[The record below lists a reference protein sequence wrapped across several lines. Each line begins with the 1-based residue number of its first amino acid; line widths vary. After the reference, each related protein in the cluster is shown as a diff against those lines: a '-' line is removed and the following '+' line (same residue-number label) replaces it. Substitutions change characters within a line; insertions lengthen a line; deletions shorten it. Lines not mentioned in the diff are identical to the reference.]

1 MLNQNQNMMNKNE
14 ENEIT
19 NDIIYHKYNLFQ
31 QFFAIG
37 LEPKISHLINKME
50 LKAIP
55 EPLIG
60 PKIITKY
67 PNDNIPYLNIP
78 DSLIISHCFPNGF
91 KNSIIECPENNLMEK
106 LNITYD
112 FIFSLDNYQ
121 RDKKTSIRIN
131 KVYFACYFFY
141 EKLEDYLNCINF
153 KKNNEKKTNLNKIYL
168 IPKVISLSSFSPYI
182 QQSKLLLH
190 YIKKYVDNM
199 KYNKL
204 TDINISIYGT
214 EDKLPLEKIIE
225 GLIYNIPGL
234 PRADFVMKINKN
246 NFVSDSQLNIE
257 SNFNETLNEIIFES
271 SAPNKK
277 MKPII
282 NYTLLM
288 KFFKIDEIFEI
299 IKCIILEE
307 PILFFCKNIE
317 YLTYTI
323 EGILSLIYPFEYHF
337 PVVAVLPEENYSF
350 INVYKSFIFGI
361 NYTYSEEIFL
371 FKGINL
377 DDQKN
382 INIVIIEN
390 RFNNPLNNNE
400 KEKNKTSVILN
411 FHPNNSKYLKIS
423 QKTINNSILETKELY
438 MKKKSMLGMNK
449 EEEKID
455 DKNENDKKLKL
466 PSHYYGKCC
475 KKFENNL
482 EVKFKEL
489 KSKYKDINS
498 KNAEIEKE
506 KILNDEIIEIFL
518 YFFTSIFLHYQEYCT
533 KLKYVYDS
541 NVNKYGKNQ
550 GYYLRDIVLEKK
562 YYTNTLTINDLFNCD
577 LFIDEMPNLDK
588 PFYIKFLKTK
598 IFFNFM
604 KKKIFP
610 QSTQDKLDILFF
622 DDKVNEKLSREVG
635 MKKIDTKFLEYDT
648 TNITGEITINTL
660 SKAFSEK
667 FNEYLFDDKNR
678 DKGINYY
685 QYIVNQTSD
694 DIKNRTSI
702 ENYYST
708 NNASNIDFKISCYY
722 FVFPKLLN
730 DGLFYKD
737 YKKEDELNNLWSTT
751 NFTSKNSNCLY
762 NQFEK
767 EGNAILNNEN
777 IIKNYNNYYYCFNPI
792 QSYSKSYDHYVKI
805 LYLQYFSKVFH
816 QIPYSKK
823 QNYFNYVMYF
833 MTKNKNFIDENSIM
847 MMFNTI
853 IKYGDKDMAQYFFPF
868 IKNKTYTI
876 FLILREKTRPD
887 KNICYYNKKEIK
899 NNNDDSKDE
908 NNIDND
914 VFKLSKKGGSFSG
927 FNSNNVRLSAISVSN
942 EKKKISSID
951 GEEKNNENGDAN
963 TNENISKKDY
973 EIFYNE
979 EFNFNVNL
987 FCTHKKGDILCN
999 NPIDLNL
1006 DNIFD
1011 ENKTYIEYKCT
1022 KCETIQP
1029 IIFTSKYKDENN
1041 DTYIIKSKLYSPSAL
1056 LESDWFKNSYE
1067 LNLNNITQEHLDEYI
1082 SAIFYFYEQDLLS
1095 DFLIPEI
1102 ITKKDLTIESNSTK
1116 TQKVINDKKIEI
1128 KINEVKNNITNIND
1142 KPTIPRSSLFD
1153 ISDQKHNFFEF
1164 KSTPKNIKPS
1174 SLISHN
1180 IKKKNNPMKKSV
1192 GFAVKNK
1199 KPTPHKKNSLS
1210 YSNFLNNN

>member
-91 KNSIIECPENNLMEK
+91 KNSIIECPENKLMEK

-168 IPKVISLSSFSPYI
+168 IPKVICLSSFSPYI

-246 NFVSDSQLNIE
+246 NFVSDSQLNVE

-361 NYTYSEEIFL
+361 NYTYSEEIFF

-400 KEKNKTSVILN
+400 KEKNKN
-411 FHPNNSKYLKIS
+411 
-423 QKTINNSILETKELY
+423 
-438 MKKKSMLGMNK
+438 
-449 EEEKID
+449 
-455 DKNENDKKLKL
+455 
-466 PSHYYGKCC
+466 
-475 KKFENNL
+475 
-482 EVKFKEL
+482 
-489 KSKYKDINS
+489 
-498 KNAEIEKE
+498 
-506 KILNDEIIEIFL
+506 
-518 YFFTSIFLHYQEYCT
+518 
-533 KLKYVYDS
+533 
-541 NVNKYGKNQ
+541 
-550 GYYLRDIVLEKK
+550 
-562 YYTNTLTINDLFNCD
+562 
-577 LFIDEMPNLDK
+577 
-588 PFYIKFLKTK
+588 
-598 IFFNFM
+598 
-604 KKKIFP
+604 
-610 QSTQDKLDILFF
+610 
-622 DDKVNEKLSREVG
+622 
-635 MKKIDTKFLEYDT
+635 
-648 TNITGEITINTL
+648 
-660 SKAFSEK
+660 
-667 FNEYLFDDKNR
+667 
-678 DKGINYY
+678 
-685 QYIVNQTSD
+685 
-694 DIKNRTSI
+694 
-702 ENYYST
+702 
-708 NNASNIDFKISCYY
+708 
-722 FVFPKLLN
+722 
-730 DGLFYKD
+730 
-737 YKKEDELNNLWSTT
+737 
-751 NFTSKNSNCLY
+751 
-762 NQFEK
+762 
-767 EGNAILNNEN
+767 
-777 IIKNYNNYYYCFNPI
+777 
-792 QSYSKSYDHYVKI
+792 
-805 LYLQYFSKVFH
+805 
-816 QIPYSKK
+816 
-823 QNYFNYVMYF
+823 
-833 MTKNKNFIDENSIM
+833 
-847 MMFNTI
+847 
-853 IKYGDKDMAQYFFPF
+853 
-868 IKNKTYTI
+868 
-876 FLILREKTRPD
+876 
-887 KNICYYNKKEIK
+887 
-899 NNNDDSKDE
+899 
-908 NNIDND
+908 
-914 VFKLSKKGGSFSG
+914 
-927 FNSNNVRLSAISVSN
+927 
-942 EKKKISSID
+942 
-951 GEEKNNENGDAN
+951 
-963 TNENISKKDY
+963 
-973 EIFYNE
+973 
-979 EFNFNVNL
+979 
-987 FCTHKKGDILCN
+987 
-999 NPIDLNL
+999 
-1006 DNIFD
+1006 
-1011 ENKTYIEYKCT
+1011 
-1022 KCETIQP
+1022 
-1029 IIFTSKYKDENN
+1029 
-1041 DTYIIKSKLYSPSAL
+1041 
-1056 LESDWFKNSYE
+1056 
-1067 LNLNNITQEHLDEYI
+1067 
-1082 SAIFYFYEQDLLS
+1082 
-1095 DFLIPEI
+1095 
-1102 ITKKDLTIESNSTK
+1102 
-1116 TQKVINDKKIEI
+1116 
-1128 KINEVKNNITNIND
+1128 
-1142 KPTIPRSSLFD
+1142 
-1153 ISDQKHNFFEF
+1153 
-1164 KSTPKNIKPS
+1164 
-1174 SLISHN
+1174 
-1180 IKKKNNPMKKSV
+1180 
-1192 GFAVKNK
+1192 
-1199 KPTPHKKNSLS
+1199 
-1210 YSNFLNNN
+1210 